1 MTSYQGPSVSKIHE
15 PQTTH
20 SHHVT
25 GKLDTLSSLS
35 PAGKLE
41 LKVNT
46 MPLSL
51 TFPHAC
57 PLSYTY
63 THTHTHTHTHTQRER
78 EREKERERVCVCLS

>member
-1 MTSYQGPSVSKIHE
+1 
-15 PQTTH
+15 
-20 SHHVT
+20 VT

-63 THTHTHTHTHTQRER
+63 THTHTHTHTHRER
-78 EREKERERVCVCLS
+78 ERKREREYVCVYPKERLLRGCGSFEKINTKGYKAVI